1 MLEFPKNSRYITTFQ
16 NGRSNK
22 RVYGYNIFVT
32 ISETLKLLEQE
43 KLLMIF
49 QLLLK
54 CMPNMM
60 GYPLFELLPSKVLTL
75 NWCKSFSSKEHLEYF
90 GFIFW
95 KVGEKPSDCKIRV
108 LREAEHPKDGKKV
121 YRYFWMHVTLIM
133 HLENIVYL
141 TENLK
146 LFITTKPSL
155 IYLVEPK
162 INYCLQWTA

>member
-1 MLEFPKNSRYITTFQ
+1 MLELPKNSRCITTFQ

-54 CMPNMM
+54 CMPNMT

-75 NWCKSFSSKEHLEYF
+75 N
-90 GFIFW
+90 
-95 KVGEKPSDCKIRV
+95 
-108 LREAEHPKDGKKV
+108 
-121 YRYFWMHVTLIM
+121 
-133 HLENIVYL
+133 
-141 TENLK
+141 
-146 LFITTKPSL
+146 
-155 IYLVEPK
+155 
-162 INYCLQWTA
+162 